1 VKQLIRLRL
10 RLSAE
15 KLTYLRIR
23 HYFVENGI
31 VRIRHDSFGYFHE
44 FAQN

>member
-1 VKQLIRLRL
+1 VKQLIPL

-23 HYFVENGI
+23 HYFAENGI
-31 VRIRHDSFGYFHE
+31 VRIRHDSFGYLHE

>member
-10 RLSAE
+10 SAK

-23 HYFVENGI
+23 HYFAENGTI
-31 VRIRHDSFGYFHE
+31 RVRQDSFGYLHE
-44 FAQN
+44 SAQN